1 LVHPPNFY
9 KVKVGRVNKY
19 LYCFTMSK
27 KILFVEDDNNLVQS
41 LKGVAKQEGFQFI
54 SAFDGE
60 RGAELAKKEE
70 PDLIL
75 LDLILPK
82 KSGFDVLK
90 EIKANEKL
98 AKIPIIILTNLED
111 GKDLEKALSLGAN
124 TYLVKTNY
132 SMEEVMRK
140 IKELL

>member
-1 LVHPPNFY
+1 
-9 KVKVGRVNKY
+9 
-19 LYCFTMSK
+19 MSK

-111 GKDLEKALSLGAN
+111 GKDLEKALSLGAR
-124 TYLVKTNY
+124 TYLIKSNY
-132 SMEEVMRK
+132 SLDDVLVK
-140 IKELL
+140 VKEIFREYSNAS

>member
-1 LVHPPNFY
+1 MVHPPNFY

>member
-1 LVHPPNFY
+1 
-9 KVKVGRVNKY
+9 
-19 LYCFTMSK
+19 MK